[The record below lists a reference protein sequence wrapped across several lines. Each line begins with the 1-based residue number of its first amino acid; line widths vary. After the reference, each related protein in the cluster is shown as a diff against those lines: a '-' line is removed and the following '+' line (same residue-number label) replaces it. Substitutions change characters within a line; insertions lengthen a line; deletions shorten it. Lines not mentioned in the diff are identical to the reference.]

1 MTMVSIDDFI
11 SRCAGVGGGWKKIV
25 NINIDA
31 GDDCPGE
38 WRKATQSDLTFCRV
52 ASENYHTCSSA
63 SFSTNGLSY
72 QRVCGKARGYL
83 K

>member
-1 MTMVSIDDFI
+1 MRTSTIIIQKLVKSQDINYHINEKQWTYCNMTMVSIDDFI

-38 WRKATQSDLTFCRV
+38 WRKAT
-52 ASENYHTCSSA
+52 
-63 SFSTNGLSY
+63 
-72 QRVCGKARGYL
+72 
-83 K
+83 